1 MSEHKQWF
9 LTLDD
14 AVLVARRFADYGYD
28 EDFLRG
34 EFFQKCFISNYQYD
48 IGFADG
54 VEKAI
59 EKIKELYE

>member
-14 AVLVARRFADYGYD
+14 AVLVARNLVNDGYD
-28 EDFLRG
+28 DEFLRQ
-34 EFFQKCFISNYQYD
+34 EFFQKCYISDDQYE

>member
-14 AVLVARRFADYGYD
+14 AVLVARNLVSDGYD
-28 EDFLRG
+28 DEFLRQ
-34 EFFQKCFISNYQYD
+34 EFFQKCYISDDQYE
-48 IGFADG
+48 IGFDDG